1 MENSQRTINSKTNK
15 MEKKKN
21 STITYKKEEKTL
33 DKSVEKIV
41 IKPVL
46 FKKKYTLITDVNINN
61 IIYKKG
67 CIFELTKEG
76 SQYFKKQFYI

>member
-1 MENSQRTINSKTNK
+1 MK
-15 MEKKKN
+15 KKKN
-21 STITYKKEEKTL
+21 FTSIYEKEEKTL
-33 DKSVEKIV
+33 NEKVEKIV

-46 FKKKYTLITDVNINN
+46 IKKKHILITDVNINN

-76 SQYFKKQFYI
+76 AQYFKQKFYI